1 MNRVFKITFNTLII
15 KLRIMGVRVSPEQ
28 RMMALNILE
37 AKVKGMAQDMIRK

>member
-15 KLRIMGVRVSPEQ
+15 KLRIMGVRVSPEH